1 MAAKDETLG
10 LLHEA
15 VARDLL
21 AKVQSGEATAAELNA
36 AIRFLNDNNIEA
48 LRTEDNALGKLA
60 ETLPDFD
67 IDGDGF
73 YAN

>member
-1 MAAKDETLG
+1 MAAKEETLG

-21 AKVQSGEATAAELNA
+21 AKVESGEATAAELNA
-36 AIRFLNDNNIEA
+36 AIKFLKDNHIESLATEKNTLGA
-48 LRTEDNALGKLA
+48 LAK
-60 ETLPDFD
+60 TLPDFD
-67 IDGDGF
+67 VDEEGL